1 MRCTSRNPFTMYPLT
16 SENPSTPE
24 YRHRKEPMSR
34 LRSIAVA
41 TGLAIAASFAVTAPS
56 ASAATAGQ
64 LCSSAKVGTKDANLT
79 CTKDG
84 SRYRWAASGASAP
97 TTKAAKTTKASSSAA
112 KSSPAPASAPGQPT
126 NGRFCSKAESGK
138 RGKDNKGQSLTCK
151 ADKNGRFR
159 WTK

>member
-1 MRCTSRNPFTMYPLT
+1 M
-16 SENPSTPE
+16 PE
-24 YRHRKEPMSR
+24 IHARPDTTGHRHRKESMSR

-41 TGLAIAASFAVTAPS
+41 TALAIATSVAITTPH

-64 LCSSAKVGTKDANLT
+64 LCPSSKVGTKDGALT

-84 SRYRWAASGASAP
+84 SRFRWTASGASAP
-97 TTKAAKTTKASSSAA
+97 VTKAAKTTKARSSAA

-126 NGRFCSKAESGK
+126 NGRFCAKADSGK

-151 ADKNGRFR
+151 ADNNGRFR

>member
-1 MRCTSRNPFTMYPLT
+1 
-16 SENPSTPE
+16 
-24 YRHRKEPMSR
+24 MSR
-34 LRSIAVA
+34 FRSIALA
-41 TGLAIAASFAVTAPS
+41 TGLVLAASLTVTAPS

-64 LCSSAKVGTKDANLT
+64 LCSSAKVGTKDGNLT

-97 TTKAAKTTKASSSAA
+97 ATQAAKTTKASSSKSSS
-112 KSSPAPASAPGQPT
+112 KSSPTPASAPGQPT
-126 NGRFCSKAESGK
+126 NGRFCAKAESGK
-138 RGKDNKGQSLTCK
+138 RGTDNKGQKLTCK